1 MSEQRQIT
9 TLVAITLAI
18 GILAVLLALVV
29 PGLLGGNLVVDR
41 YDAVLSPDGT
51 LTETYIY
58 HVKADQVYRMLYRSW
73 EVPLSF
79 GFLDEPSI
87 EFVGMEQPPGT
98 IGYVRDHAGRIWTS
112 DQPSG
117 QPSPGGGS
125 ALGDLQYLVQPNE
138 VGFANP
144 SYFPAGTYTVRYTF
158 RLHPPIE
165 YDPENSHLNLRLAD
179 AHVPY
184 RAITLTVPDGGIE
197 DIYSYPPFLSITRQE
212 DSYVIMGS
220 AGSDEV
226 LG

>member
-117 QPSPGGGS
+117 QPSP
-125 ALGDLQYLVQPNE
+125 
-138 VGFANP
+138 
-144 SYFPAGTYTVRYTF
+144 
-158 RLHPPIE
+158 
-165 YDPENSHLNLRLAD
+165 
-179 AHVPY
+179 
-184 RAITLTVPDGGIE
+184 
-197 DIYSYPPFLSITRQE
+197 
-212 DSYVIMGS
+212 
-220 AGSDEV
+220 
-226 LG
+226 